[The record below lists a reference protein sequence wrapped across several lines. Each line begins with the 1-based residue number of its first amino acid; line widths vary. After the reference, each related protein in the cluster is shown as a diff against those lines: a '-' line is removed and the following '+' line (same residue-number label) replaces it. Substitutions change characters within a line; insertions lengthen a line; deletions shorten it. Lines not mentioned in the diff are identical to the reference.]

1 MGSTPRPEMSIPRNS
16 LWRVSYFPPRIRL
29 ISCLWIRILIFLI
42 LSSLILSFLTHLRK
56 QETGV
61 SPVSCLLCLM
71 ICRRFCLPEAPRT
84 LNSREIRGSGCRGGG
99 KASGTFQ
106 SVRFTDT
113 NGNSKCSPGNV
124 FSGKYVPRE
133 MCSPGNV
140 FSGKYVLRKCV
151 PREMCSPGDHFVI
164 LIFFAALQA
173 EV

>member
-1 MGSTPRPEMSIPRNS
+1 M
-16 LWRVSYFPPRIRL
+16 
-29 ISCLWIRILIFLI
+29 
-42 LSSLILSFLTHLRK
+42 
-56 QETGV
+56 
-61 SPVSCLLCLM
+61 
-71 ICRRFCLPEAPRT
+71 
-84 LNSREIRGSGCRGGG
+84 
-99 KASGTFQ
+99 
-106 SVRFTDT
+106 
-113 NGNSKCSPGNV
+113 CSPGNV